1 YYDIYY
7 IEKNNFINRTNNF
20 TNNFIV
26 FKKEE
31 KIKYGYYFYIF
42 IDVLSDIKTD
52 IAKQEKSTP
61 EKEKTTKVETAKTD
75 LNADGFNI
83 YEGLELVKY
92 LRKHKKF
99 VVCIQKLENKNL
111 YKFHFV
117 KKCENGIQL
126 KKKTYKNLFSSTKP
140 DNLSYMNNWIY
151 KEDTLKDVLYHIKNN
166 KDLLNQLTNNFAYY
180 RNFNSVKDK
189 SYVIDVFDPREADST
204 NIIVCRKKTYGKN
217 IKSLQLAGYPKDIS
231 NLNRTKFKSSDFYGE
246 HSVKD
251 DYYTNGICEDG
262 YSNVTTK
269 KNNQVV
275 SVGYSPYIKFD
286 EKSLIAFKK
295 EKITPEKEKTDEE
308 KTIIAETNKELDEEN
323 KITNKRIITI
333 KNKDVSEWEKKIL
346 KAELFEKQNPS
357 KCKETKTLVSKSY
370 CIKKSDF
377 LKLGEYKEIKDFP
390 AGFVDSLVGC
400 KSISC
405 INQNAGKKVYK
416 IFVQR
421 GEQYHTRYPGAIIQG
436 MVWFELLYFKRLKSS
451 RFLDEFTYYNF
462 EQPIS
467 GRKGKALL
475 SLINM
480 NNGRIKMRQALGYSL
495 YDKTEDVIA
504 AQWLLGEFMNKD
516 KLKTVK
522 NKSFT
527 SDFEKRKELL
537 DKYKDALARFNK
549 KLKEKKNE
557 AQN

>member
-1 YYDIYY
+1 MKKIFLIILIFLSSISILKAEQTGENLYALSKSEIRKKAKSYSKKTICIKRPFNNTLKVEFTKKCENGIQFKKKNNKDFWKFKDSNEFLNKSSMFRFPLSSSYTYYDEVPISSVLIPFTRNFELLSKFTNNFEEYRNFTTLKNKSINFEILSAEEIKERNLKNNKKIFICRKLTDFKRINFKTWGNYDHQKEGQNISSIADIYATNGKCEFGFNTYVLQKGHKYYDIYY

-31 KIKYGYYFYIF
+31 KIEMYGGYFFYIF

-61 EKEKTTKVETAKTD
+61 EKEKTE
-75 LNADGFNI
+75 
-83 YEGLELVKY
+83 
-92 LRKHKKF
+92 
-99 VVCIQKLENKNL
+99 
-111 YKFHFV
+111 
-117 KKCENGIQL
+117 
-126 KKKTYKNLFSSTKP
+126 
-140 DNLSYMNNWIY
+140 
-151 KEDTLKDVLYHIKNN
+151 
-166 KDLLNQLTNNFAYY
+166 
-180 RNFNSVKDK
+180 
-189 SYVIDVFDPREADST
+189 
-204 NIIVCRKKTYGKN
+204 
-217 IKSLQLAGYPKDIS
+217 
-231 NLNRTKFKSSDFYGE
+231 
-246 HSVKD
+246 
-251 DYYTNGICEDG
+251 
-262 YSNVTTK
+262 
-269 KNNQVV
+269 
-275 SVGYSPYIKFD
+275 
-286 EKSLIAFKK
+286 
-295 EKITPEKEKTDEE
+295 EE
-308 KTIIAETNKELDEEN
+308 KKIIAEINQELAEENTLTNKP
-323 KITNKRIITI
+323 KITI
-333 KNKDVSEWEKKIL
+333 KNKDVTEWEKKIL

-400 KSISC
+400 KSTSC
-405 INQNAGKKVYK
+405 INQKAGKKVYK

>member
-1 YYDIYY
+1 MIRFFLIILIFLSSISILKAEQTGENLFELSKSKIQKKARSHSLSTICIKKPFNNILKIEFTKKCENGFQFKKKNNKDFWKFKDDNKFLDGKSIFPFPLSSSYVYYYESPISYQLIAFTRNFDLLSKFTNDFEDYRNFTTLKNQIINFSILSAKEIEDRNIINQKKIFVCRRLSDYKKIVFKTSGSSKEGILLANVPDVYATNGECEKGFESYVLKKGSNYYDIFL
-7 IEKNNFINRTNNF
+7 IKKKDFIKKINNFSETIYTTNTTKF
-20 TNNFIV
+20 SGMEI
-26 FKKEE
+26 
-31 KIKYGYYFYIF
+31 IKYANYFYIF
-42 IDVLSDIKTD
+42 IDVLSEVKTD
-52 IAKQEKSTP
+52 IAKQEKISP
-61 EKEKTTKVETAKTD
+61 EKEKTE
-75 LNADGFNI
+75 
-83 YEGLELVKY
+83 
-92 LRKHKKF
+92 
-99 VVCIQKLENKNL
+99 
-111 YKFHFV
+111 
-117 KKCENGIQL
+117 
-126 KKKTYKNLFSSTKP
+126 
-140 DNLSYMNNWIY
+140 
-151 KEDTLKDVLYHIKNN
+151 
-166 KDLLNQLTNNFAYY
+166 
-180 RNFNSVKDK
+180 
-189 SYVIDVFDPREADST
+189 
-204 NIIVCRKKTYGKN
+204 
-217 IKSLQLAGYPKDIS
+217 
-231 NLNRTKFKSSDFYGE
+231 
-246 HSVKD
+246 
-251 DYYTNGICEDG
+251 
-262 YSNVTTK
+262 
-269 KNNQVV
+269 
-275 SVGYSPYIKFD
+275 
-286 EKSLIAFKK
+286 
-295 EKITPEKEKTDEE
+295 EE
-308 KTIIAETNKELDEEN
+308 KKIIAEINQELAEKNTLTNKP
-323 KITNKRIITI
+323 KITI
-333 KNKDVSEWEKKIL
+333 KNKDVTEWEKKIL

-400 KSISC
+400 KSTSC
-405 INQNAGKKVYK
+405 INQNSGKKVYK